1 LNETY
6 LVERVKAAS
15 ADALALSE
23 IKRAITHPGIRG
35 RLQELLIDNLIT
47 PWLPPYV
54 QSGTGMIIDAAG
66 EARQFTQDD
75 IILFDKSIVPP
86 ILSSPL
92 GTSEGVFLYNSVI
105 ARIEV
110 KSKLT
115 RSDLQKFIS
124 SSRDIA
130 KLKH

>member
-23 IKRAITHPGIRG
+23 IKRAITHPGIKG
-35 RLQELLIDNLIT
+35 RFRELLIDNLIT
-47 PWLPPYV
+47 PWLPPDV

-66 EARQFTQDD
+66 QARQFTQDD

-86 ILSSPL
+86 ILSSPS
-92 GTSEGVFLYNSVI
+92 GASEGVFYITALSQ
-105 ARIEV
+105 EL
-110 KSKLT
+110 KLNL
-115 RSDLQKFIS
+115 R
-124 SSRDIA
+124 
-130 KLKH
+130 